1 MDQQM
6 KISKQTNFAFGLAY
20 LIILLTAWGVQR
32 GGGLEW
38 LGVIIIFLIIPFLEY
53 TFRDWK
59 FESRPSVNLSS
70 EMWLWASPIVLT
82 LVLVVSGLSY
92 SEAISGTQKAGI
104 ILSTGTITGA
114 FGITIAHELVHR
126 KDAWE
131 RALGVWNLMLV
142 NFGHWGVEHV
152 FGHHKSIGTPED
164 QASATRGQTL
174 YNFWMKDYF
183 GGLVNSFRFEQK
195 RLLGKKFSFFRNRII
210 NYFGFSAFMSFLLWI
225 LNPQILIF
233 WWLQSLVA
241 IILLLSVD
249 YIEHY
254 GLRRQMKENGI
265 YEPVKVEHSWDSR
278 SFLTNALL
286 FNLGLHSHHHMKA
299 RLKYQE
305 LEEQPKALYMPYG
318 YSVMIL
324 MAFIPPLYFRVM
336 DPLIPNS

>member
-1 MDQQM
+1 M
-6 KISKQTNFAFGLAY
+6 KVSKTTNFAFGLCY
-20 LIILLTAWGVQR
+20 LITLMTAWGVNR

-38 LGVIIIFLIIPFLEY
+38 LGVVVVFLIIPILEY
-53 TFRDWK
+53 TFKYWR
-59 FESRPSVNLSS
+59 FHSRPSVDLSS
-70 EMWLWASPIVLT
+70 EVWLWISPLVLT
-82 LVLVVSGLSY
+82 IFVIFNGISY
-92 SEAISGTQKAGI
+92 NEATFFTEKLGI
-104 ILSTGTITGA
+104 ALSTGTITGA

-126 KDAWE
+126 KEAWQ

-164 QASATRGQTL
+164 QASAVRGQSL
-174 YNFWMKDYF
+174 YHFWIKDYF
-183 GGLVNSFRFEQK
+183 GGLVGSYKFETK
-195 RLLGKKFSFFRNRII
+195 RLHGKKYSFFRNRII
-210 NYFGFSAFMSFLLWI
+210 NYFVFSALLSFFLW
-225 LNPQILIF
+225 LWNPQFLVF

-254 GLRRQMKENGI
+254 GLRRRLKENGI
-265 YEPVKVEHSWDSR
+265 YEPVNIQHSWDSG

-286 FNLGLHSHHHMKA
+286 FNLGLHSHHHLKA

-305 LEEQPKALYMPYG
+305 LAEQPQALYMPYG

-324 MAFIPPLYFRVM
+324 VAFVPPLYYRIM
-336 DPLIPNS
+336 DPLLPPS